1 MGRGIPSYLSSTICD
16 EFIDVMGQQV
26 LNVIIAEIKLAKYN
40 SISADSTPDVIHS
53 DPLTYVL
60 RYVKGTGTVE
70 RFIKLIPIERHTDE
84 YLADCVDCVK
94 QLTEKPI
101 MCRGRHSLNLVGLRI
116 AVIF

>member
-16 EFIDVMGQQV
+16 EFIDDMGQQV

-84 YLADCVDCVK
+84 YLADCVFTLLENYK
-94 QLTEKPI
+94 INEMNFRSQ
-101 MCRGRHSLNLVGLRI
+101 S
-116 AVIF
+116 